1 MTKKIKHTDLSL
13 TPDVR
18 HAIDLA
24 YDRIL
29 NASTFILGAEV
40 EAFEAEWAEYNNTR
54 YCIAVG
60 NGFDGLQLCLRTQGA
75 AEDRSV
81 IVPAFTAPPVWSAV
95 LSLNSIPVVYEEGA
109 YAFASI
115 SVNLYGE
122 RAPLFDTD
130 FKIEDASQ
138 SHGLPPNK
146 DADATVHSFYP
157 TKNLGALGD
166 GGSILTNSEPLAVFL
181 RSLHNYGTNGAVN
194 SRLDTLQAAFLR
206 AKLPYLNTWN
216 ARRLENA
223 CAYDSLLRDTPLHL
237 PDINA
242 ESVWHQYAVLCTDN
256 ADRDALRAYLA
267 DNGIETLIH
276 YPVPPHLLFNTHKL
290 AAEYHALPQS
300 LHDAEDRAQRTLS
313 LPIGPHITRK
323 DIETITE
330 FTLHYY
336 ENLHSLCR

>member
-1 MTKKIKHTDLSL
+1 MKKIKHTDLSI

-18 HAIDLA
+18 LA
-24 YDRIL
+24 LDRAYNRVL

-40 EAFEAEWAEYNNTR
+40 EAFEAEWAEYNNTP

-60 NGFDGLQLCLRTQGA
+60 NGFDALQICLRDLDLPI
-75 AEDRSV
+75 EDRSV

-95 LSLNSIPVVYEEGA
+95 LSLYARPVVHDEEA

-122 RAPLFDTD
+122 RAPLFNTD

-166 GGSILTNSEPLAVFL
+166 AGSILTKDESLAQHL
-181 RSLHNYGTNGAVN
+181 RSLHNYGTSGAVN

-206 AKLPYLNTWN
+206 AKLPYLAEWN
-216 ARRLENA
+216 ARRYENA
-223 CAYDSLLRDTPLHL
+223 RAYDSLLRDTPLQL

-242 ESVWHQYAVLCTDN
+242 ESVWHQYAVLCIDQ
-256 ADRDALRAYLA
+256 ADRDALRAHLA
-267 DNGIETLIH
+267 SDGIETLIH

-290 AAEYHALPQS
+290 AAGYRALPQS

-313 LPIGPHITRK
+313 LPVGPHITPK
-323 DIETITE
+323 NIETITE
-330 FTLHYY
+330 STLHYY
-336 ENLHSLCR
+336 ENIHPLRR